1 MHPRS
6 CTVAEEPNHLSA
18 ESSSEVTGFKN
29 PSARHAGVQL
39 RSPQH
44 KLPVQ
49 ISKTRDSF
57 SYDVERIGS
66 LDGGVLPAS
75 KNAKKSIKWT
85 TNDKIR
91 NVATMRRLKFAMRR
105 SGRQHKVLK
114 SPHSTGMPLT
124 ASFLKD
130 SKDKKAFTFQTA
142 PPSSITG
149 LRYKTKITT
158 PFKLTILPTKITAI
172 PSVDTADVESEW
184 PSKEGNTTE
193 QDNQKSSHSDGK
205 EESSSVLKDSKDKK
219 ALTFQTAP
227 PSSIT
232 GLPYKIKITTPF
244 KLTILPTEETVI
256 PSVDTADVESE
267 WLLKE
272 GNTTEQ
278 DNQKSAHS
286 DGKEESSSPHGEP
299 KVTEHEGSARHA
311 GTSAM
316 PQLKMAV
323 PPGVKPSSG
332 LRWKAAYDHIKL
344 DDSKKGKHFKD
355 TKKKFHSEDEE
366 PTDSDSS
373 SPAATFEVI
382 LVGILMLLLIFT
394 AVPRLW

>member
-6 CTVAEEPNHLSA
+6 YTVAEEPNHLSA

-57 SYDVERIGS
+57 SSDVERIGS
-66 LDGGVLPAS
+66 LDGGALPAS

-158 PFKLTILPTKITAI
+158 PFKLTILPTKKTAI
-172 PSVDTADVESEW
+172 PSVDMADVESEW
-184 PSKEGNTTE
+184 PS
-193 QDNQKSSHSDGK
+193 
-205 EESSSVLKDSKDKK
+205 
-219 ALTFQTAP
+219 
-227 PSSIT
+227 
-232 GLPYKIKITTPF
+232 
-244 KLTILPTEETVI
+244 
-256 PSVDTADVESE
+256 
-267 WLLKE
+267 KE